1 VTKDP
6 QSGVI
11 LSIAGQY
18 INLGEVFTSGV
29 DLDVRYKRS
38 TPYGRFGTRLAAT
51 YVDEYEINGEEVA
64 GTNFAWQYSNTSA
77 IPRWRGQWSFDWEQG
92 PWVAQFAINYIHSYW
107 RTYGT
112 TNAPSYFVPGSV
124 NGIPQTGTLN
134 RKSPSYTTLDLYGRY
149 MVTPALGVSASIV
162 NILDEEPIYD
172 PSFST
177 TYFYDRQAG
186 YDIRGRTFRIGVDYK
201 FK

>member
-1 VTKDP
+1 MSATSAAP
-6 QSGVI
+6 PT
-11 LSIAGQY
+11 AGS
-18 INLGEVFTSGV
+18 EHVWRRRTST
-29 DLDVRYKRS
+29 S
-38 TPYGRFGTRLAAT
+38 T
-51 YVDEYEINGEEVA
+51 EINGEEVA
-64 GTNFAWQYSNTSA
+64 GPTCAWLYSNSSA

-92 PWVAQFAINYIHSYW
+92 PWVAQFDHQLHPQLRADV
-107 RTYGT
+107 RPATAG
-112 TNAPSYFVPGSV
+112 SYFRPGAAS
-124 NGIPQTGTLN
+124 GIPQTGTLAA
-134 RKSPSYTTLDLYGRY
+134 KSPSYTTLDLYGRY
-149 MVTPALGVSASIV
+149 MVTPALASSASIV